1 MNLQTKAKCFV
12 AFSVPLPS
20 SLLKLSIA
28 LYSVFEF
35 QPQSSEVLHSSLDI
49 IFVVQD
55 ENAIYSERI
64 MKRNR
69 NLNLKP

>member
-12 AFSVPLPS
+12 AFL
-20 SLLKLSIA
+20 LLKLSIA

-35 QPQSSEVLHSSLDI
+35 QPQSSEALHSSLDV